1 MSRTKMQAGRLV
13 AVYVDDGLG
22 RRVVLGAADARDP
35 VCHTPITLATTQRE
49 MKAAIATLHQLCE
62 ELPP

>member
-1 MSRTKMQAGRLV
+1 MSRTNMRAGRLV
-13 AVYVDDGLG
+13 AMYVDDGPG
-22 RRVVLGAADARDP
+22 RRVVLGDADAGSP
-35 VCHTPITLATTQRE
+35 VCYQPITLATTQRE